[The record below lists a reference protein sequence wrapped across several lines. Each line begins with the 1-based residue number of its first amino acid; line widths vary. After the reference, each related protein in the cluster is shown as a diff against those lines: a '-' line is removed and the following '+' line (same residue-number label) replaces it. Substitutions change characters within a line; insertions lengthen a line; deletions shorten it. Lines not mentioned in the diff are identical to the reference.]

1 MRLFIG
7 VALNLLNSLGKS
19 GVSYG
24 LTTSR
29 ADVNDTEY
37 LSRYFVVSEFNP
49 TFTAGKNAFA
59 FNGSQY
65 LENGS
70 EVFIECLDST
80 GQNLFIEMAQSGDS
94 STKVYAYKEG
104 TAWVFAIH
112 VYNDTQDGVGKIML
126 WGTLNGGKTV
136 KWSQNIT
143 INKTLKNVSRV
154 RFYQAPT
161 LEVESA
167 VVPVLSSSISTG
179 LVDDKT
185 FTGTAHGMSII
196 PTQGTDLSSINRNT
210 NVDYRL
216 EVTYPVITNSTPDSD
231 AFNSQLIGSTVNL
244 IVNKIKQPNSTQ
256 EITPTITT
264 ASFIVSDVVNNT
276 TLKVSSPYS
285 YKDSYGKS
293 TVTDISDAN
302 FSIHYPFINYN
313 NLPSAYQTSTVG
325 SVTYIIK
332 DSYADIIYKNI
343 RPFSGYVARH
353 KVYRKSLVSNAD
365 FSVIADEPVTVNEIL
380 ADDLTQNKY
389 YYLLGKFYNDEHIAR
404 YWFTSSNNLSLNHS
418 PSVAVNSAFLS
429 SPSPTSLIGND
440 YLMVKNDS
448 VNTNRNAVY
457 VPFDHDQ
464 FLAESGSAYDSNF
477 MALKAN
483 VQYIIEVYATALKGI
498 NETNA
503 SIDFYFTSS
512 IPEAKKEPTFTD
524 KFGVKVATLTL
535 NQQGKTSINID
546 RQMTFFV
553 PSNDLY
559 GTLVI
564 VPKLCQTYIKNI
576 SFRVYGDDG
585 FSPDTFISRIPWDIS
600 VANETFEIKAELFDI
615 NQTLVYSDLRTITSF
630 DPYGA
635 SLNPYVPSG
644 GGAGDLTVNGTLHV
658 TQDAIID
665 NIIYNPNIIARPTGT
680 AISQSRIL
688 SVRADGALVF
698 DPMVDMSLDDKY
710 LYLSLG
716 SPSSRL
722 ATTITTKKSLASEYG
737 ITGGRKIYWDSGG
750 GKHIEVSP

>member
-1 MRLFIG
+1 MG
-7 VALNLLNSLGKS
+7 LNLLNSLGKS

-24 LTTSR
+24 LATVPV
-29 ADVNDTEY
+29 DIVDTEY
-37 LSRYFVVSEFNP
+37 LSKYFVVSEFNP

-59 FNGSQY
+59 FNGSQH
-65 LENGS
+65 LQNGS
-70 EVFIECLDST
+70 EIFIECLDSA

-104 TAWVFAIH
+104 TTWVFAIH

-154 RFYQAPT
+154 RFYQVPT

-185 FTGTAHGMSII
+185 FTGTAHGLSII

-210 NVDYRL
+210 DVDYRL

-264 ASFIVSDVVNNT
+264 ASFIVSSVINNT

-285 YKDSYGKS
+285 YKDLYGKS
-293 TVTDISDAN
+293 TVTDITDAN

-313 NLPSAYQTSTVG
+313 NFPSVYQTSTVG

-332 DSYADIIYKNI
+332 NSYADIIYRNI
-343 RPFSGYVARH
+343 RTFSGYVARH

-365 FSVIADEPVTVNEIL
+365 FSVIADEPITANEVL
-380 ADDLTQNKY
+380 ADNLTQNKY

-404 YWFTSSNNLSLNHS
+404 YWFTSSINLSLNHS
-418 PSVAVNSAFLS
+418 PSVAVDSAFLS
-429 SPSPTSLIGND
+429 SPSPMSLTGND

-477 MALKAN
+477 MALIAN
-483 VQYIIEVYATALKGI
+483 VQYIIEVSATVLKDV
-498 NETNA
+498 NEVSSA
-503 SIDFYFTSS
+503 IDLYFTSS
-512 IPEAKKEPTFTD
+512 ITEAKRDPSFTD
-524 KFGVKVATLTL
+524 RYGIKVASLIA
-535 NQQGKTSINID
+535 NQQGKSSVNID
-546 RQMTFFV
+546 QQMTFFI
-553 PSNDLY
+553 PTNDLY

-564 VPKLCQTYIKNI
+564 VPKLCQAYIKNI

-585 FSPDTFISRIPWDIS
+585 FSPDTFISRIPWDVS
-600 VANETFEIKAELFDI
+600 VASETFEIKAELFDI
-615 NQTLVYSDLRTITSF
+615 NQTLIYSDLRTITSF
-630 DPYGA
+630 DQYGD
-635 SLNPYVPSG
+635 SLNSYVPSG

-665 NIIYNPNIIARPTGT
+665 SIIYNPNIVARTAGT
-680 AISQSRIL
+680 PMSQSRML

-698 DPMVDMSLDDKY
+698 DPIVDVSSDDKY

-722 ATTITTKKSLASEYG
+722 ATTITTKKALASEYG
-737 ITGGRKIYWDSGG
+737 SNGGRKIYWIGAV
-750 GKHIEVSP
+750 KQVETSP